1 MHIVDT
7 KAGHFH
13 PENFEDHY
21 ERALKEL
28 IAKKQR
34 GEKIEKPRQPAAAK
48 VINLMEAL
56 RQSAA
61 HERGLRRREQGAQRA
76 AARHRRNPGNHPSA
90 RARKVS

>member
-1 MHIVDT
+1 MLDLAIHIVQT

-13 PENFEDHY
+13 PERVEHHY

-34 GEKIEKPRQPAAAK
+34 GEKIDKPRQPAAAK
-48 VINLMEAL
+48 VINLMDAL

-61 HERGLRRREQGAQRA
+61 HERGSRRREQGAQRA
-76 AARHRRNPGNHPSA
+76 AARHR
-90 RARKVS
+90 